1 MQPTSTKAR
10 YTVLS
15 TQRAKKLITLKE
27 IVICTILGTV
37 MFATK
42 VLMAALPNIHLV
54 GMFIIV
60 FAFVFRAKALLSI
73 YLYVILEGLFFGF
86 TPWWVPYLY
95 IWTILWG
102 VVMLLP
108 KRMPIKVQCVVFP
121 AICCLHGLFF
131 GALFAPVQA
140 LMFGMNFKQTLT
152 WIAAG
157 LSFDI
162 LHAVGNLCAG
172 MLAVPLVKALKKIV

>member
-1 MQPTSTKAR
+1 MGA
-10 YTVLS
+10 
-15 TQRAKKLITLKE
+15 
-27 IVICTILGTV
+27 V
-37 MFATK
+37 MFVSKVIMAT
-42 VLMAALPNIHLV
+42 LPNIHLV

-60 FAFVFRAKALLSI
+60 LTVLFRAKALLSV

-102 VVMLLP
+102 IVMLLP
-108 KRMPIKVQCVVFP
+108 KRMPTAVQCIVFP
-121 AICCLHGLFF
+121 VLCCLHGLFF

-140 LMFGMNFKQTLT
+140 VMFGMNFKQTLA

-157 LSFDI
+157 LTFDI
-162 LHAVGNLCAG
+162 FHAVGNFCAG
-172 MLAVPLVKALKKIV
+172 LLVVPLLKVLKRIV

>member
-1 MQPTSTKAR
+1 MAIMG
-10 YTVLS
+10 
-15 TQRAKKLITLKE
+15 A
-27 IVICTILGTV
+27 V
-37 MFATK
+37 MFVSKVIMAT
-42 VLMAALPNIHLV
+42 LPNIHLV

-60 FAFVFRAKALLSI
+60 LTVLFRAKALLSV

-102 VVMLLP
+102 AVMLLP
-108 KRMPIKVQCVVFP
+108 KRMPTAVQCIVFP
-121 AICCLHGLFF
+121 VLCCLHGLFF

-140 LMFGMNFKQTLT
+140 VMFGMNFKQTLA

-157 LSFDI
+157 LTFDI
-162 LHAVGNLCAG
+162 FHAVGNFCAG
-172 MLAVPLVKALKKIV
+172 LLVVPLLKALKRIV

>member
-1 MQPTSTKAR
+1 MGA
-10 YTVLS
+10 
-15 TQRAKKLITLKE
+15 
-27 IVICTILGTV
+27 V
-37 MFATK
+37 MFVSKVIMAT
-42 VLMAALPNIHLV
+42 LPNIHLV

-60 FAFVFRAKALLSI
+60 LTVLFRAKALLSV

-102 VVMLLP
+102 IVMLLP
-108 KRMPIKVQCVVFP
+108 KKMPTTVQCIVFP
-121 AICCLHGLFF
+121 VLCCLHGLFF

-140 LMFGMNFKQTLT
+140 IMFGMNFKQTLA

-157 LSFDI
+157 LTFDI
-162 LHAVGNLCAG
+162 FHAVGNFCAG
-172 MLAVPLVKALKKIV
+172 LLVVPLLKALKRIV

>member
-1 MQPTSTKAR
+1 MGA
-10 YTVLS
+10 
-15 TQRAKKLITLKE
+15 
-27 IVICTILGTV
+27 V
-37 MFATK
+37 MFVSKVIMAT
-42 VLMAALPNIHLV
+42 LPNIHLV

-60 FAFVFRAKALLSI
+60 LTVLFRAKALLSV

-102 VVMLLP
+102 AVMLLP
-108 KRMPIKVQCVVFP
+108 KRMPTAVQCIVFP
-121 AICCLHGLFF
+121 VLCCLHGLFF

-140 LMFGMNFKQTLT
+140 VMFGMNFKQTLA

-157 LSFDI
+157 LTFDI
-162 LHAVGNLCAG
+162 FHAVGNFCAG
-172 MLAVPLVKALKKIV
+172 LLVVPLLKALKRIV